1 MEQIIQYDFGVMCL
15 SGIERQTLR
24 VKSTGGPCDLT
35 PDRFY
40 TVTEHYPDMTA
51 EHSFRIERMMKEDT
65 DREGHT
71 YRWYVLAEHNTSTD
85 RSPAALMLGKQ
96 NAANLDYLS
105 MMSGIDL
112 PTELEAAAGKEVTDN
127 D

>member
-15 SGIERQTLR
+15 DGIERQTLR
-24 VKSTGGPCDLT
+24 VKATNGPCDLT
-35 PDRFY
+35 PGRFY
-40 TVTEHYPDMTA
+40 TVTERYPDMIV
-51 EHSFRIERMMKEDT
+51 EHNFRIEKVLKEDT
-65 DREGHT
+65 DREEHT
-71 YRWYVLAEHNTSTD
+71 YRWYVLAEHNTSSD
-85 RSPAALMLGKQ
+85 HSPAALLLGRQ

-112 PTELEAAAGKEVTDN
+112 PSEADESGMEVNDN